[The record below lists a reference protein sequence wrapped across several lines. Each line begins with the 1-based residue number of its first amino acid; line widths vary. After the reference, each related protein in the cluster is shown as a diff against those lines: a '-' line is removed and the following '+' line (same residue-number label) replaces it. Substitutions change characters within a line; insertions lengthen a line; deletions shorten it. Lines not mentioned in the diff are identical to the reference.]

1 MPFDG
6 ALGCYWGA
14 VTIQDQAGAAW
25 PGSTEFDLVAWAAYA
40 SCMNAV
46 EFTTE
51 LSGAA
56 VLPITREIAA
66 QLPKSGKARVIV
78 LTDENTDEAGW
89 RAGAYEQFLRDDSA
103 EDAIYDSLR

>member
-1 MPFDG
+1 M
-6 ALGCYWGA
+6 
-14 VTIQDQAGAAW
+14 
-25 PGSTEFDLVAWAAYA
+25 EFDLAAWAAYFF
-40 SCMNAV
+40 CMNAV
-46 EFTTE
+46 EFTME

-56 VLPITREIAA
+56 VLPIPREIAA

-78 LTDENTDEAGW
+78 LTGDDTDDAEW